1 MGNHVARGQGY
12 ISFGKLSR
20 DHRVPRSCSLC
31 CPDLLVT
38 FEFSLLAL
46 RTSGGGVE
54 PLLTSG
60 GGNAPAVQS
69 PGPAP
74 TQLWF
79 RMSDKGR
86 LSLQPRRAAVPHE

>member
-1 MGNHVARGQGY
+1 MWPGGRA
-12 ISFGKLSR
+12 IFPLASFPGTTKFLGAAA
-20 DHRVPRSCSLC
+20 LC
-31 CPDLLVT
+31 CPDLRVT
-38 FEFSLLAL
+38 FEFPLLAL
-46 RTSGGGVE
+46 RTSRGGRVE

-79 RMSDKGR
+79 GMSDKGR
-86 LSLQPRRAAVPHE
+86 LSLQP

>member
-20 DHRVPRSCSLC
+20 DHQVPRSCSLC

-38 FEFSLLAL
+38 FEFPLLAL

-60 GGNAPAVQS
+60 GRKCTCSSEP
-69 PGPAP
+69 
-74 TQLWF
+74 W
-79 RMSDKGR
+79 
-86 LSLQPRRAAVPHE
+86 PRPYAAVVWDE